1 MNSKTRSEPA
11 TLAQFPYQHVIT
23 TRWRDNDVYGHVN
36 NVVYYSWFDTA
47 VNGYLLEREV
57 LDFTSGSTVGLVV
70 ETQCNYLQPVAFPD
84 KITAGVAVAKIGT
97 SSVRYEVGIF
107 RNAENTASAHTCSA
121 QGHFVHV
128 YVDAQT
134 RRPVEL
140 PDNLRAALEL
150 ISR

>member
-1 MNSKTRSEPA
+1 M
-11 TLAQFPYQHVIT
+11 
-23 TRWRDNDVYGHVN
+23 
-36 NVVYYSWFDTA
+36 
-47 VNGYLLEREV
+47 
-57 LDFTSGSTVGLVV
+57 
-70 ETQCNYLQPVAFPD
+70 AFPD

-107 RNAENTASAHTCSA
+107 RNAETAASA

-140 PDNLRAALEL
+140 PDNLRTALEL